1 MKKILLILLVAISVT
16 TFNSCKFVCK
26 MCPPPCGTPTTP
38 STTKTLN
45 YFVYIIDTLN
55 SSPFKRYLITLNNQ
69 SKQDTILGNRGKDIN
84 VLYDPITENDSL
96 KVKLYAEK
104 TDGSRV
110 FMAYYT
116 LPIYWSESNGG
127 DTLFQNQVFYNPS
140 PIVLIGPQ
148 NPVIP
153 DPVCKRTCPN

>member
-1 MKKILLILLVAISVT
+1 MKKIFLILLVAITVT

-26 MCPPPCGTPTTP
+26 MCPPPCGTPSTP

-45 YFVYIIDTLN
+45 YFVYIFDTLEH
-55 SSPFKRYLITLNNQ
+55 SPFKHYLITLNDQ
-69 SKQDTILGNRGKDIN
+69 SKQDTILGNRGRDFNIVYN
-84 VLYDPITENDSL
+84 PITEKDSIR
-96 KVKLYAEK
+96 VKLYAVK
-104 TDGSRV
+104 TDDSRV

-127 DTLFQNQVFYNPS
+127 DTLFENQVFYNPS
-140 PIVLIGPQ
+140 QIVLLRPP

-153 DPVCKRTCPN
+153 DPVCKRSCQ